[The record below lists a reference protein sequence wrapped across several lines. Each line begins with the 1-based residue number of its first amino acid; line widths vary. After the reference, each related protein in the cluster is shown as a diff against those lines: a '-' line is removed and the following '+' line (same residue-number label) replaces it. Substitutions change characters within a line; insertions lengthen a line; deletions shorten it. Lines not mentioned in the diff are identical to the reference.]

1 MATLQRRNRTTGA
14 LRFCLAMLAR
24 ALCAWWKMQSH
35 NQSNIFPEVPWG
47 RLVLQFSSN
56 CLEKTALDL
65 VFLFNLPPPLNSLHW
80 GSWILFCQPRL
91 STWDWGA
98 VVYVVNYGV
107 RFKWLPEWAPTPE
120 IPSISAG
127 QYLEYLSTIVIKA
140 KGFSSIGLVE
150 GRAEV
155 TFWDEHTSLILSLQ
169 PGR

>member
-1 MATLQRRNRTTGA
+1 
-14 LRFCLAMLAR
+14 
-24 ALCAWWKMQSH
+24 MQSH
-35 NQSNIFPEVPWG
+35 NQSNIFLEVPWG

-65 VFLFNLPPPLNSLHW
+65 VFLFNLHPLPPPLNSLHS

-91 STWDWGA
+91 STWDWGG
-98 VVYVVNYGV
+98 VVCVVNYGV
-107 RFKWLPEWAPTPE
+107 GFKCLPECAPTPE

-127 QYLEYLSTIVIKA
+127 QCLEYLSTIVIKA

-155 TFWDEHTSLILSLQ
+155 TFRDEHTSFVLSLQ